1 MKLDWRR
8 NNSLTNFFY
17 SCSTCELNSQISIE
31 DFLEYKL
38 QKILGIKAEKLEE
51 GIKKGNIQFF
61 HSFGIPTLQ
70 FRKDVG
76 HIESGTVVYL
86 SDKIEVIRGFPKIR
100 RTLLLS
106 PTVEMY
112 FNDQVAVEEKMNGY
126 NVRVAC
132 IGGLSDSTENSNFY
146 SSFSDDAM
154 TPEKLEKGEDV
165 ADTETL
171 KTSEDFKIIALTRGG
186 YICPFTTKKAQELM
200 DLSKF
205 FYDNPEMVICGEM
218 VGTANPYVSQYYPE
232 IGKLGFRVFDIRH
245 KLTNHPL
252 TVEAKHNLLKEYGL
266 PPVTLF
272 GIFPAEGAV
281 PKLKEIIKQIGSE
294 GREGLVM
301 KDPQMEIPPLKYTS
315 SQAHDREV
323 KYAFQYPFDFGRAFF
338 FSRVIREG
346 FQAYE
351 MQESPE
357 EVRQRAQRMGESII
371 LPMIEMI
378 QQIAQGESAMEDAVI
393 EVHSKEEAEEF
404 VRHLHD
410 LGVTATLVDYQDGQA
425 TIRRTYNSTTDKTR
439 NYLNGGL
446 Y

>member
-1 MKLDWRR
+1 MELDWRR

-17 SCSTCELNSQISIE
+17 TCPQCELSSHICVE
-31 DFLEYKL
+31 DFLEDKL
-38 QKILGIKAEKLEE
+38 QKKLGIKSEKLENA
-51 GIKKGNIQFF
+51 IQNGNINFF
-61 HSFGIPTLQ
+61 HSLGIPTLQ

-76 HIESGTVVYL
+76 HLESGTLVYL

-106 PTVEMY
+106 PTIKLH
-112 FNDQVAVEEKMNGY
+112 FKDKVAVEEKMNGY
-126 NVRVAC
+126 NVRIAC
-132 IGGLSDSTENSNFY
+132 VNCLSDDD
-146 SSFSDDAM
+146 SDS
-154 TPEKLEKGEDV
+154 GEG
-165 ADTETL
+165 L
-171 KTSEDFKIIALTRGG
+171 NIIALTRGG

-200 DLSKF
+200 DLTGF
-205 FYDNPEMVICGEM
+205 FKDHPELVICGEM
-218 VGTANPYVSQYYPE
+218 VGTHNPYVSQYYPE

-245 KLTNHPL
+245 KLSNQPL
-252 TVEAKHNLLKEYGL
+252 TVEAKRSLLAEYGL
-266 PPVTLF
+266 PPVQLF
-272 GIFPAEGAV
+272 GIFSANDAAD
-281 PKLKEIIKQIGSE
+281 KLKGIIKQVGLE
-294 GREGLVM
+294 KREGVVM
-301 KDPQMEIPPLKYTS
+301 KDPQMEIAPLKYTS

-323 KYAFQYPFDFGRAFF
+323 KYAFTYPFDFGRAFF

-371 LPMIEMI
+371 LSMIEMI
-378 QQIAQGESAMEDAVI
+378 GQIAQGESAIEDAVI
-393 EVHSKEEAEEF
+393 DVNSRQEAEEF

-410 LGVTATLVDYQDGQA
+410 LGVTATLVGYEDGQA
-425 TIRRTYNSTTDKTR
+425 TIRRIYNSTTDKTK